1 VGTSTPRLGRYGLG
15 TLTFLVIASMV
26 GAGVFTTSG
35 HTLQALGSPGLVLWA
50 WIVAG
55 GIALAGAESYGRL
68 IRAIPESGGEY
79 VFLARAAH
87 PFYGFLAGWISLIAG
102 FTGAIALA
110 ATAFESYLAPAASR
124 PAWLPENAVA
134 VGLVLAGGA
143 AHGLWAGAGVRL
155 QNAAVLIK
163 LVFLAAFLGFAAS
176 RLGGDVW
183 QGAALPTGGVEPR
196 GVVGAF
202 ATSLVWISLS
212 YSGFNAAVYVAEEAR
227 EATRIVPKA
236 LRLGTIIV
244 IGLYVLLNAVFVYA
258 PPPERIAGQDD
269 IGTIAG
275 AWLGGE
281 RVALSVRAIIC
292 LALMTSVLGMV
303 MAAPRVYAKMAD
315 QGMLPGFLKF
325 QGDTPRLAVAAQV
338 GLAAFFV
345 LVSDLRGL
353 LGYLGLTLSLC
364 AAAAVGCLL
373 LPGVRC
379 GKFWRVRHLPA
390 LVYVGCTVAAGA
402 TVAVFEPR
410 QVLATGVTVA
420 AGALVYVIFRPE
432 FRGGRE
438 PRPGGG

>member
-1 VGTSTPRLGRYGLG
+1 MGASTTRLGRYGLG

-50 WIVAG
+50 WIVSG

-68 IRAIPESGGEY
+68 IQAIPESGGEY

-87 PFYGFLAGWISLIAG
+87 PFFGFLAGWISLIAG

-124 PAWLPENAVA
+124 PGWLPENAVA

-143 AHGLWAGAGVRL
+143 AHGLRAGAGVRL

-163 LVFLAAFLGFAAS
+163 LVFLAAFLAFAAS
-176 RLGGDVW
+176 RLGEDVW
-183 QGAALPTGGVEPR
+183 QGAALPTGEVER

-227 EATRIVPKA
+227 EAARIVPKA

-281 RVALSVRAIIC
+281 RVALLVRAIIC

-373 LPGVRC
+373 LPGVRR
-379 GKFWRVRHLPA
+379 GKIWRVRHLPA
-390 LVYVGCTVAAGA
+390 LVYIGCTVAAGA
-402 TVAVFEPR
+402 TMAVFEPR
-410 QVLATGVTVA
+410 QVLATAVTVA

-432 FRGGRE
+432 FRAGEKPRCGGR
-438 PRPGGG
+438 